1 MSADMPSTL
10 SEYMALARETNP
22 KEPGETDEHYSERLY
37 QLAKPLHS
45 AHMFSFESSLA
56 DIRSAHPRYPNETT
70 YQWQRRTL
78 QMARRAEALAYGGPQ
93 ARQQARDRA
102 WERERERDRP
112 TQRPLTVRAEL
123 EHPKQNKL
131 RAAKERYHQ

>member
-1 MSADMPSTL
+1 MSDNPTSL
-10 SEYMALARETNP
+10 SEYMAQVRDVTP
-22 KEPGETDEHYSERLY
+22 KEPGETDLEYSERLY
-37 QLAKPLHS
+37 AIAKPLHS
-45 AHMFSFESSLA
+45 QHMYDFQASLA
-56 DIRSAHPRYPNETT
+56 EIRSSHPRYSNETV

-78 QMARRAEALAYGGPQ
+78 QMARRAEALAYGGPRS
-93 ARQQARDRA
+93 RQQAKDRA

-131 RAAKERYHQ
+131 NKMKERYQP